1 MSRLIRSTQERP
13 RSPAQRADPTTTVVC
28 AGITEVVAEVS
39 TREGKYANLPCG
51 LDSPV
56 NLKDEVF
63 DWKKEQQEEFF
74 YKGKDYNN
82 QGREGQDPQFV
93 GRVRLLPGGL
103 QASKASMI
111 LSSVTQADSGVH
123 KMRASEGKVLVQGP
137 GRGVGVGSGPGQR
150 AVEPQLRPEVEEA
163 SPSSGW
169 VRLSCLS
176 SGGQPQPSGLEWQTP
191 NGTVIPA
198 EEAPTGASS
207 DSDGRYSISQTV
219 KVPSQATTPVWPG
232 SKASTL
238 RSEAPSECRIQ
249 VPLQPR
255 PTHFSEVQ
263 L

>member
-1 MSRLIRSTQERP
+1 RFCWSFLLHR
-13 RSPAQRADPTTTVVC
+13 
-28 AGITEVVAEVS
+28 VS

-123 KMRASEGKVLVQGP
+123 KACPRSLRFLLITPPPPSVPQG
-137 GRGVGVGSGPGQR
+137 
-150 AVEPQLRPEVEEA
+150 
-163 SPSSGW
+163 
-169 VRLSCLS
+169 
-176 SGGQPQPSGLEWQTP
+176 
-191 NGTVIPA
+191 
-198 EEAPTGASS
+198 
-207 DSDGRYSISQTV
+207 
-219 KVPSQATTPVWPG
+219 
-232 SKASTL
+232 
-238 RSEAPSECRIQ
+238 
-249 VPLQPR
+249 
-255 PTHFSEVQ
+255 
-263 L
+263 